1 MAKFLRTLLD
11 AKEPMFTATLRQ
23 LEKMTGQKGVDIA
36 YIADITARAHT
47 VMRKIGLDP
56 ADTSELELYKALS
69 AHAEDVHLFAHT
81 DDVALIFG
89 GERII
94 SFNRDDILENKGRT
108 YELRTTRHMQ
118 CQLQHGLTARYVA
131 ADGDDEI
138 AIDQMIAQAGVSAC
152 DFTDYHEQKALARK
166 DEPTAPYILCI
177 GDIFTDVF
185 IKLLE
190 SEARIDTDKDGSKRL
205 SVPFG
210 SKPPY
215 ERADIVTSV
224 GPSPNAAVSMARL
237 GARVGLMS
245 WLGDDQTGKD
255 SLKYLAHESIDSTPV
270 VIKKNTPSNT
280 YYVLRYGADRTIL
293 VKNEAY
299 EYVWKAPKTKPDW
312 IYLSLISAD
321 SWPLHL
327 QLIDYLEQNPE
338 VKLALQP
345 GTFHFKWGAK
355 KLAKL
360 YRRAEIVVMNREE
373 AVDVTG
379 KPYDVVRQLA
389 DGLHALGPQYV
400 VITDGPNGSY
410 ASHDGKLVTIP
421 NYPDPAP
428 PLDRTG
434 AGDAFASTIV
444 AALALGQPFD
454 TGLTWAPINS
464 MSVVQQLGAQA
475 GLLHQVDIKKYL
487 KKAPANYKVE
497 EYTR

>member
-1 MAKFLRTLLD
+1 MAKFLRILLD

-23 LEKMTGQKGVDIA
+23 LEKMTGHKGVDIA
-36 YIADITARAHT
+36 YIADITERAHT
-47 VMRKIGLDP
+47 IMRKIGLDP

-69 AHAEDVHLFAHT
+69 AHAHDDHLFAGS

-89 GERII
+89 GNRIV
-94 SFNRDDILENKGRT
+94 SFNYDDIRENTTRT
-108 YELRTTRHMQ
+108 YELRTFRHMQ

-131 ADGDDEI
+131 ADGDDEVM
-138 AIDQMIAQAGVSAC
+138 IDQMIAQSGVAAC
-152 DFTDYHEQKALARK
+152 DLSDYHEQKSVQQRAA
-166 DEPTAPYILCI
+166 TQAPYILCI

-190 SEARIDTDKDGSKRL
+190 NEARIDTDKDGSKRL

-215 ERADIVTSV
+215 ERADVVTSV

-255 SLKYLAHESIDSTPV
+255 SLKYLAHESIDTSPM
-270 VIKKNTPSNT
+270 IIQKNTPSNT

-299 EYVWKAPKTKPDW
+299 DYTWKAPKKKPDW

-321 SWPLHL
+321 SWPLHQ
-327 QLIDYLEQNPE
+327 QLADYLEANPD

-355 KLAKL
+355 KMAKL
-360 YRRAEIVVMNREE
+360 YKRAEIVVMNREE

-379 KPYDVVRQLA
+379 RSYDVVRQLA
-389 DGLHALGPQYV
+389 EGLHALGPKYV

-410 ASHDGKLVTIP
+410 ASHDGKLMTIP

-434 AGDAFASTIV
+434 AGDAFASTVV
-444 AALALGQPFD
+444 AALALGESFE
-454 TGLTWAPINS
+454 TALTWAPINS
-464 MSVVQQLGAQA
+464 MNVVQKLGAQA
-475 GLLHQVDIKKYL
+475 GLLQQKELKQYL
-487 KKAPANYKVE
+487 VSAPANYKVE